1 MESGVEN
8 GSKIRIWNDKWI
20 PSPSSFQVLSLIK
33 NPNDSALVLDLLEKG
48 GLGWNKPLVLDTFWP
63 EGAEVIL
70 NISVSKRSGEDK
82 II

>member
-1 MESGVEN
+1 MESGVGN

-20 PSPSSFQVLSLIK
+20 PSPSSFQVQSLIK
-33 NPNDSALVLDLLEKG
+33 NPYDSALEQDLLEEG

-63 EGAEVIL
+63 KGAEVIV
-70 NISVSKRSGEDK
+70 NIFVSKRGGEDK